1 MVRPSVTDGRSVY
14 RFLCFLF
21 SYALYTFLVIAAIIC
36 TLAYDVLR
44 RYVGR
49 ENLLRVLASGLN
61 EDIVEDRETVPS
73 GGRETI
79 IRPRQRIQQNEDIS
93 EDDPSTA
100 SSIDT
105 RTSGLNDSS
114 ADDRQNITRR
124 KGRGRK
130 SAEESTTNTARA
142 RDSKD
147 IRYLG
152 IQLGTTNDHKA
163 VGKASP
169 EGEHT
174 EDYCTKDVKKRE
186 VRDSMAVATMFCWGA
201 ARNGELGL
209 GGIEEDVIL
218 APKEQPFGATKA
230 MREVSCGRQHTVFV
244 LTEGTV
250 YTCGSNDYGQLGQDK
265 GHKRPT
271 VITAL
276 DTQSIQQVAC
286 GDYHNLVVNDK
297 YQVFSWGY
305 DDCGQLG
312 RTLNEGE
319 SNNTRRPRGETDDD
333 PDLEVNHSSEPRM
346 VKELSSFHIVQV
358 ACGGK
363 HSLALSNDGRVF
375 SWGNNSHGQLG
386 IGSTKNQ
393 SKPQELT
400 TLTGIPFCQIVAGGS
415 HSFVLSKSGAVFGFG
430 RNTFGQLGLGDTS
443 DRQFPTHIK
452 SLRSLKVRHISC
464 GEEHTAVLTLDGGVL
479 TFGAGSYGQLGHN
492 SNNHE
497 ALPRKVFELMGL
509 EVTQLAC
516 GRMHTMAYVGS
527 TGRLY
532 SFGLGGNGQLGSN
545 GTKNCNSPTTVEG
558 PFVPFAGNS
567 GLEEEQCYVVQSI
580 TAGGDQAF
588 ALACKLQ
595 GAPKPLDFREAPQHR
610 QILCLSNEIIDTWS
624 QIPSGAKL
632 SPDVS
637 RDIHKVFSSAACLNG
652 SFLHSNHFY
661 CNSRNPGVDIGEARA
676 AFYRLGQTVNKDVL
690 QMIYKSMT
698 ETLLKA
704 LPQSPPDIEAL
715 RLYLLLPLLHFFD
728 QGTCAQ
734 FVEVPG
740 HLGCR
745 MTKLEGAAGKII
757 EIWLSHEVYRD
768 LYHRL
773 LHAYKHIAVMV
784 ITKLR
789 TVDTVEAVSLQ
800 GDLNY
805 SLKVLERLNRV
816 NSQHDIVPHEHFYI
830 SEINGTVDIKRD
842 YLMWLQQTRGYNNLP
857 AVRGLHDIY
866 FCSYPFVFDAQAKTE
881 LLQTD
886 AFLQMQLAVEEVQ
899 ARNFQS
905 LFLPIDP
912 VNPYLVLI
920 VSRENLVQ
928 DTLNQL
934 MKQASADLKKP
945 LKVIFI
951 GEEAIDA
958 GGLKKEFF
966 LLIIREVM
974 DPKFGM
980 FRHYEETQ
988 SVWFHDRSFEES
1000 SMFFLI
1006 GVLCGL
1012 AIYNS
1017 TIIDLHFPLA
1027 LYKKLM
1033 KRNVTLDDLKQME
1046 PDVGRG
1052 LEQLLCYSGDDF
1064 EDVFCLN
1071 FTIACEYYGSI
1082 ETVELIKDGN
1092 NITVTKENREE
1103 YVNAY
1108 VEHVLNKSVQNQFD
1122 AFGTGFHKVCGGKV
1136 LELFHP
1142 KELMAMVCGNENYDW
1157 DELEKNVEY
1166 KGVYHK
1172 NHPTIQMFWEVFH
1185 QMTLEEKKKFLL
1197 FLTGC
1202 DKIPILGMKALKM
1215 YIQPTMGGDSFLPAA
1230 HTCFNLLDLP
1240 MYKSR
1245 EVLRIK
1251 LMQAIEN
1258 TSGFGLV

>member
-1 MVRPSVTDGRSVY
+1 MVRPSIADGRSVY

-36 TLAYDVLR
+36 MLAYDVLR

-61 EDIVEDRETVPS
+61 EDIGDQQTVHHS
-73 GGRETI
+73 GGEVAI
-79 IRPRQRIQQNEDIS
+79 IPGQRTPLNRDGSEEDS
-93 EDDPSTA
+93 TTA
-100 SSIDT
+100 SSADA
-105 RTSGLNDSS
+105 RTSGSNDDL
-114 ADDRQNITRR
+114 ANDEQRVTRR
-124 KGRGRK
+124 KGGGRT
-130 SAEESTTNTARA
+130 SEEESCNTDRA
-142 RDSKD
+142 RYSKD
-147 IRYLG
+147 IRHLEIEVDTADY
-152 IQLGTTNDHKA
+152 HRS
-163 VGKASP
+163 VGKGSS
-169 EGEHT
+169 EGDPT
-174 EDYCTKDVKKRE
+174 EDYCIGDIE
-186 VRDSMAVATMFCWGA
+186 VTENMAVATNGTMFCWGA

-244 LTEGTV
+244 LAEGTV

-276 DTQSIQQVAC
+276 DTQSIQQVSC

-312 RTLNEGE
+312 HTLEAGG
-319 SNNTRRPRGETDDD
+319 NNTRRPRGETDDD
-333 PDLEVNHSSEPRM
+333 PDLEVIHNSEPRM
-346 VKELSSFHIVQV
+346 VKELSSLQIVQV

-363 HSLALSNDGRVF
+363 HSLALSNDGRIF

-393 SKPQELT
+393 PKPQELT
-400 TLTGIPFCQIVAGGS
+400 SLTGIPFCQIVAGGS

-430 RNTFGQLGLGDTS
+430 RNTFGQLGLGDTG
-443 DRQFPTHIK
+443 DRKYPTHVK
-452 SLRSLKVRHISC
+452 SLRSLKVTHISC

-516 GRMHTMAYVGS
+516 GRMHTMAYVES
-527 TGRLY
+527 SGRIY
-532 SFGLGGNGQLGSN
+532 SFGLGGNGQLGSK
-545 GTKNCNSPTTVEG
+545 GTTNCNTPITVEG
-558 PFVPFAGNS
+558 PFVPFAGDNS
-567 GLEEEQCYVVQSI
+567 LEEQCYVVQAI

-588 ALACKLQ
+588 ALASKLQ
-595 GAPKPLDFREAPQHR
+595 GTPKPLDFREAPRQR

-624 QIPSGAKL
+624 QVPSGAKL
-632 SPDVS
+632 SPDIS

-661 CNSRNPGVDIGEARA
+661 CSSRNPGVDIGEARA
-676 AFYRLGQTVNKDVL
+676 AFYRLGETVNKDVL
-690 QMIYKSMT
+690 QTIYKSMT
-698 ETLLKA
+698 ETLLKS
-704 LPQSPPDIEAL
+704 LPQSPPDVEAL
-715 RLYLLLPLLHFFD
+715 RLYLLLPLMHFFD

-734 FVEVPG
+734 YLHVPG

-757 EIWLSHEVYRD
+757 EIWLSHEAFRD
-768 LYHRL
+768 LYHRM
-773 LHAYKHIAVMV
+773 LHTYKYIAVMV

-789 TVDTVEAVSLQ
+789 TVDIVEATSLS

-816 NSQHDIVPHEHFYI
+816 NSQHEIVPHEQFYI

-842 YLMWLQQTRGYNNLP
+842 YLMWLQQNRGYNNLP
-857 AVRGLHDIY
+857 AVRGPHDIY
-866 FCSYPFVFDAQAKTE
+866 FCSFPFVFDAQAKTE

-934 MKQASADLKKP
+934 MKQSSPDLKKP

-980 FRHYEETQ
+980 FRYYEETH

-1033 KRNVTLDDLKQME
+1033 KRNVTLDDLKQIQ

-1052 LEQLLCYSGDDF
+1052 LEQLLGYNEDDF

-1082 ETVELIKDGN
+1082 ETVELVKDGN
-1092 NITVTKENREE
+1092 NIPVTKENREE

-1172 NHPTIQMFWEVFH
+1172 NHPTILMFWDIFH

-1202 DKIPILGMKALKM
+1202 DKIPILGMKALKI
-1215 YIQPTMGGDSFLPAA
+1215 YIQPTMGGDTFLPAA

-1245 EVLRIK
+1245 EVLRVK

>member
-1 MVRPSVTDGRSVY
+1 MVRPGSLDGRSVY

-21 SYALYTFLVIAAIIC
+21 SYALYTFLVIAAIVC
-36 TLAYDVLR
+36 MLAYDVLR

-61 EDIVEDRETVPS
+61 EDLETRQTVR
-73 GGRETI
+73 GGGEAV
-79 IRPRQRIQQNEDIS
+79 IRPTRQNRNRSREETTPVSDVDIGTGS
-93 EDDPSTA
+93 
-100 SSIDT
+100 
-105 RTSGLNDSS
+105 LNDSL
-114 ADDRQNITRR
+114 ADDGQNVTRR
-124 KGRGRK
+124 KGSGSK
-130 SAEESTTNTARA
+130 AEEESSNTTSANY
-142 RDSKD
+142 KD

-152 IQLGTTNDHKA
+152 IELGTSEDHTTVDK
-163 VGKASP
+163 
-169 EGEHT
+169 T
-174 EDYCTKDVKKRE
+174 EDCSTRDVKESTE
-186 VRDSMAVATMFCWGA
+186 VTNSMAAATLFCWGA

-218 APKEQPFGATKA
+218 APKEQPFAVTKTL
-230 MREVSCGRQHTVFV
+230 REVSCGRQHTVFV
-244 LTEGTV
+244 LAEGTV

-276 DTQSIQQVAC
+276 DTQSIQQVSC
-286 GDYHNLVVNDK
+286 GDYHNMVVNDK
-297 YQVFSWGY
+297 HQVFSWGF

-312 RTLNEGE
+312 QTE
-319 SNNTRRPRGETDDD
+319 SNNSRRPRGESDDD
-333 PDLEVNHSSEPRM
+333 PDLEVKHSSEPRM
-346 VKELSSFHIVQV
+346 VKELSSLQIVQV

-363 HSLALSNDGRVF
+363 HSLALANDGRIF

-386 IGSTKNQ
+386 IGSTQNQ

-400 TLTGIPFCQIVAGGS
+400 TVTGIPFCQIVAGGA

-430 RNTFGQLGLGDTS
+430 RNTFGQLGLGDTK
-443 DRQFPTHIK
+443 DRQYPTHVK
-452 SLRSLKVRHISC
+452 SLRSLKVAHIAC

-516 GRMHTMAYVGS
+516 GRMHTMAYVES
-527 TGRLY
+527 SGRIY
-532 SFGLGGNGQLGSN
+532 SFGLGGNGQLGSS
-545 GTKNCNSPTTVEG
+545 GTTNCNSPTTVEG
-558 PFVPFAGNS
+558 PFVPFAGNC
-567 GLEEEQCYVVQSI
+567 GPEEEQCYVVQTI
-580 TAGGDQAF
+580 TAGGDQTF

-595 GAPKPLDFREAPQHR
+595 GTPKPLDFREAPQHR
-610 QILCLSNEIIDTWS
+610 QILSLSNDVINTWS
-624 QIPSGAKL
+624 QIPPGAKL

-637 RDIHKVFSSAACLNG
+637 RDIHRLFSSAACLNG

-661 CNSRNPGVDIGEARA
+661 CSSRNPGVDVGEARA

-690 QMIYKSMT
+690 QTIYKSMT
-698 ETLLKA
+698 ETLLKS
-704 LPQSPPDIEAL
+704 LPQSPPDTEAL
-715 RLYLLLPLLHFFD
+715 RLYLLLPLMHFFD
-728 QGTCAQ
+728 QGTCAEYVQ
-734 FVEVPG
+734 VPG

-745 MTKLEGAAGKII
+745 LTKLEGAAKKII
-757 EIWLSHEVYRD
+757 DIWLSHESCRD

-773 LHAYKHIAVMV
+773 LNAYKNIAVMV

-789 TVDTVEAVSLQ
+789 TVDTVQAVELQ

-805 SLKVLERLNRV
+805 SLRVLETLNRV
-816 NSQHDIVPHEHFYI
+816 NSRHDMVPYEQFYI

-857 AVRGLHDIY
+857 VLHGLHDIY
-866 FCSYPFVFDAQAKTE
+866 FCSFPFVFDAQAKTE

-966 LLIIREVM
+966 LLIIKEVM

-1017 TIIDLHFPLA
+1017 TIIDLPFPLA
-1027 LYKKLM
+1027 LYKKLL
-1033 KRNVTLDDLKQME
+1033 KRNVTLDDLKQMQ
-1046 PDVGRG
+1046 PDVGSG
-1052 LEQLLCYSGDDF
+1052 LEQLLGYNGDDF

-1082 ETVELIKDGN
+1082 ETVELVKNGN
-1092 NITVTKENREE
+1092 NISVTKENREE

-1108 VEHVLNKSVQNQFD
+1108 VEHVLNKSVENQFD

-1157 DELEKNVEY
+1157 AELEKNVEY

-1172 NHPTIQMFWEVFH
+1172 NHPTIHMFWDVFH
-1185 QMTLEEKKKFLL
+1185 HMTLEEKKKFLL

-1202 DKIPILGMKALKM
+1202 DKIPILGMKALKI

-1240 MYKSR
+1240 MYTSR

-1251 LMQAIEN
+1251 LTQAIEN

>member
-1 MVRPSVTDGRSVY
+1 MQRV
-14 RFLCFLF
+14 LL
-21 SYALYTFLVIAAIIC
+21 ALRACCADDISRKPA
-36 TLAYDVLR
+36 
-44 RYVGR
+44 
-49 ENLLRVLASGLN
+49 RVLASGLN
-61 EDIVEDRETVPS
+61 EDLETRQTERS
-73 GGRETI
+73 GGEAI
-79 IRPRQRIQQNEDIS
+79 IRPTGQNRSRSREEETTSVSDV
-93 EDDPSTA
+93 
-100 SSIDT
+100 DT
-105 RTSGLNDSS
+105 RTGSLNDSL
-114 ADDRQNITRR
+114 ADDGQNVTRR
-124 KGRGRK
+124 KGSGSK
-130 SAEESTTNTARA
+130 AEEESSNAA
-142 RDSKD
+142 SVSYKKD

-152 IQLGTTNDHKA
+152 IELGTSEDHTTVDK
-163 VGKASP
+163 
-169 EGEHT
+169 T
-174 EDYCTKDVKKRE
+174 EDCSNRDVKESTE
-186 VRDSMAVATMFCWGA
+186 VTDGMAAATLFCWGA

-218 APKEQPFGATKA
+218 APKEQPFAVTKTL
-230 MREVSCGRQHTVFV
+230 REVSCGRQHTVFV
-244 LTEGTV
+244 LAEGTV

-276 DTQSIQQVAC
+276 DTQSIQQVSC

-297 YQVFSWGY
+297 HQVFSWGH

-312 RTLNEGE
+312 QTE
-319 SNNTRRPRGETDDD
+319 SNNSRRPRRVKEAIYIRSHHPSLNLDRGRHCL
-333 PDLEVNHSSEPRM
+333 PDTFDSVLTSHFKEARM
-346 VKELSSFHIVQV
+346 VKELSSLQIVQV

-363 HSLALSNDGRVF
+363 HSLALANDGRIF

-386 IGSTKNQ
+386 IGSTQNQ

-400 TLTGIPFCQIVAGGS
+400 TVTGIPFCQIVAGGA
-415 HSFVLSKSGAVFGFG
+415 HSFLLSKSGAVFGFG
-430 RNTFGQLGLGDTS
+430 RNTGAHGSFDSGWWCPD
-443 DRQFPTHIK
+443 IW
-452 SLRSLKVRHISC
+452 
-464 GEEHTAVLTLDGGVL
+464 
-479 TFGAGSYGQLGHN
+479 AGSYGQLGHN

-516 GRMHTMAYVGS
+516 GRMHTMAYVES
-527 TGRLY
+527 SGRIY
-532 SFGLGGNGQLGSN
+532 SFGLGGNGQLGSS
-545 GTKNCNSPTTVEG
+545 GTTNCNSPTTVEG
-558 PFVPFAGNS
+558 PFVPFAGNC
-567 GLEEEQCYVVQSI
+567 GPEEEQCYVVQTI
-580 TAGGDQAF
+580 TAGGDQTF

-595 GAPKPLDFREAPQHR
+595 GTPKPLDFREAPQHR
-610 QILCLSNEIIDTWS
+610 QILSLSNDVINTWS
-624 QIPSGAKL
+624 QIPPGAKL

-637 RDIHKVFSSAACLNG
+637 RDIHRLFSSAACLNG

-661 CNSRNPGVDIGEARA
+661 CSSRNPGVDVGEARA

-690 QMIYKSMT
+690 QTIYKSMT
-698 ETLLKA
+698 ETLLKS
-704 LPQSPPDIEAL
+704 LPQSPPDTEAL
-715 RLYLLLPLLHFFD
+715 RLYLLLPLMHFFD
-728 QGTCAQ
+728 QGTY
-734 FVEVPG
+734 
-740 HLGCR
+740 
-745 MTKLEGAAGKII
+745 
-757 EIWLSHEVYRD
+757 IWLSHESCRD

-773 LHAYKHIAVMV
+773 LNAYKNIAVMV

-789 TVDTVEAVSLQ
+789 TVDTVQAVELQ

-805 SLKVLERLNRV
+805 SLRVLETLNRV
-816 NSQHDIVPHEHFYI
+816 NSRHDMVPYEQFYI

-857 AVRGLHDIY
+857 DAESRPEEDIY
-866 FCSYPFVFDAQAKTE
+866 FCSFPFVFDAQAKTE

-966 LLIIREVM
+966 LLIIKEVM

-1017 TIIDLHFPLA
+1017 TIIDLPFPLA
-1027 LYKKLM
+1027 LYKKLL
-1033 KRNVTLDDLKQME
+1033 KRNVTLDDLKQMQ
-1046 PDVGRG
+1046 PDVGSG
-1052 LEQLLCYSGDDF
+1052 LEQLLGYNGDDF

-1082 ETVELIKDGN
+1082 ETVELVKNGN
-1092 NITVTKENREE
+1092 NISVTKENREE

-1108 VEHVLNKSVQNQFD
+1108 VEHVLNKSVENQFD

-1157 DELEKNVEY
+1157 AELEKNVEY

-1172 NHPTIQMFWEVFH
+1172 NHPTIHMFWDVFH
-1185 QMTLEEKKKFLL
+1185 HMTLEEKKKFLL

-1202 DKIPILGMKALKM
+1202 DKIPILGMKALKI

-1240 MYKSR
+1240 MYTSR

-1251 LMQAIEN
+1251 LTQAIEN